1 MIFSIHIYQVKT
13 APACYPLELL
23 LLNELYRESLCC
35 ALNIS
40 YTLRD
45 ILMIFDIHK
54 YQVKTVYL
62 VQ

>member
-23 LLNELYRESLCC
+23 LLNELGKAC

-45 ILMIFDIHK
+45 ILMIFGIHK

>member
-23 LLNELYRESLCC
+23 LLNELYRESLCTQYF
-35 ALNIS
+35 

-45 ILMIFDIHK
+45 ILMIFGIHK

-62 VQ
+62 VK